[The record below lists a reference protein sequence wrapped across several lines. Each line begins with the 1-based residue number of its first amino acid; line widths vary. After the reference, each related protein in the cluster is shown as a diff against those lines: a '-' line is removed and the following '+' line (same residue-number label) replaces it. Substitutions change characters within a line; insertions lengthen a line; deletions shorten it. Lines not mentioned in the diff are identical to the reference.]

1 MRSHPH
7 VHLLV
12 TAGGLSRDGTQG
24 LAPKHPAYLVPV
36 EALSPIFRAKM
47 CAGLKQ
53 AGLLDQVPPAVWQ
66 KNWVVHC
73 QPAGRG
79 PQVLD
84 YLGRYVFRIAISNRR
99 LERLEAGQVTFR
111 YRDHR
116 TQTLRRVT
124 LSGVEFLHRFLQH
137 VLPPGYTKVRHS
149 GLWSPTVRGPLAH
162 AGLPRVRGVVS
173 QGCGAGSSWPEVPRC
188 LPTQDRSSP
197 PPSARP
203 PQHCLLTPHA
213 TPHRI
218 EIPST
223 LPSPDLVQPRI
234 LSRRRAT
241 RILNSLV

>member
-12 TAGGLSRDGTQG
+12 TADGLSRDRTQG

-99 LERLEAGQVTFR
+99 LERIEAGQVTFR

-116 TQTLRRVT
+116 TQTLRRVR

-137 VLPPGYTKVRHS
+137 VLPSGCTKVRHS

-162 AGLPRVRGVVS
+162 AGLPRVRGAASS
-173 QGCGAGSSWPEVPRC
+173 QAQPSGLSLRAVGPVPYGQSAPGASLRRTAPVLPRR
-188 LPTQDRSSP
+188 LD
-197 PPSARP
+197 
-203 PQHCLLTPHA
+203 H
-213 TPHRI
+213 
-218 EIPST
+218 
-223 LPSPDLVQPRI
+223 
-234 LSRRRAT
+234 
-241 RILNSLV
+241 LNTAS